1 MTRLSPP
8 GLALALT
15 LLPFG
20 AAAAQERDWS
30 KVEMKAVTL
39 AENLVLIQ
47 GAGGNLAL
55 SHGADGAVLV
65 DDQYAPL
72 HDKILFQVRLVTP
85 RAVRFVINT
94 HWHGDHT
101 GGNEKMGAI
110 GAVVVA
116 HDNVRK
122 RLSVEQFS
130 QLWDRK
136 TPPSP
141 PAALPIV
148 TFADS
153 VTFHVNG
160 ETLRVEHVAPAHTDG
175 DSIVWFE
182 KANVVHMGDVFFHGI
197 YPRIDLDAGGSLDG
211 VIAATDQV
219 LARVDEATKIIPGHG
234 ELGSKKDLAAYRE
247 VLVGIRAAV
256 QKLIDAGKTEE
267 ETVAAKPTAPWDA
280 EWGGGF
286 IKPDL
291 MTRTAYR
298 SLTSG
303 KGSAR

>member
-1 MTRLSPP
+1 
-8 GLALALT
+8 
-15 LLPFG
+15 
-20 AAAAQERDWS
+20 
-30 KVEMKAVTL
+30 
-39 AENLVLIQ
+39 
-47 GAGGNLAL
+47 
-55 SHGADGAVLV
+55 
-65 DDQYAPL
+65 
-72 HDKILFQVRLVTP
+72 
-85 RAVRFVINT
+85 
-94 HWHGDHT
+94 
-101 GGNEKMGAI
+101 MGAI

-122 RLSVEQFS
+122 RMSVEQFS

-211 VIAATDQV
+211 VIAATDQA

-256 QKLIDAGKTEE
+256 RKLIDAGKTEE
-267 ETVAAKPTAPWDA
+267 EVVAARPTAPWDA

-286 IKPDL
+286 IKPEL